1 MSLAKFLLKL
11 GFGVTSLLFGAI
23 GLALGLGRLLFWPLT
38 DFMDPGIIASAVG
51 MILLVAGVML
61 LLSARGDLQ
70 NPDFLQGM
78 IVRAFKRGSWT
89 NALCPV
95 CGWWMRDEY
104 DAARVRLWHCVN
116 PNHGG
121 TKL

>member
-11 GFGVTSLLFGAI
+11 AFGVTSLLFGAI
-23 GLALGLGRLLFWPLT
+23 GLALGLSRLLFWPLT

-116 PNHGG
+116 PNHEG